1 MLERLLGFSIRH
13 RVMMVLATVA
23 LAVIGGYSLTQ
34 LPIDAVPDI
43 TNQQVQINT
52 LSPGLSP
59 TDAEKQ
65 VTFPI
70 ETALAGIRGLDYTRS
85 LSRNG
90 FSQVTAVFHDEVDI
104 YFARQQVNERL
115 LEARENIPPGTEPK
129 MGPIATGLG
138 EIYMWTVE
146 YVHPSGRDA
155 EVKDSAAGWQRDG
168 SYLTPEG
175 QSLRHPFEQ
184 AAYLRT
190 VQDWIVRPQV
200 KTVAGVAGVDAIGGY
215 VKQYHVQP
223 EPSRLL
229 AYDLTF
235 EDLIAAL
242 ERNNASVG
250 AGYIETQGEALQV
263 RSDGRIANVAQ
274 IADIVVATRD
284 GTPIHVHDVADVGIG
299 KELRTGAASENGEEV
314 VVGTAL
320 MRIGENSRA
329 VAAAVDEKLKA
340 IGKSLPPD
348 VRLKPVLNRTLLVD
362 ATIKTVRNNLLEGAA
377 LVIAVLFWILGNL
390 RAALITALMIPL
402 AMLMTATGMVRG
414 GLSGNLMSLGAL
426 DFGLIVD
433 GAVIIVENC
442 LRHLAERQR
451 ALGRR
456 LTLDERLQEVAIS
469 AKQVIQPSVFGQA
482 IIITVYLPILSL
494 TGIEGKMFHPM
505 AATVILALLSA
516 FVLSLTFVPAMVAL
530 VFRGDVEEKDSRF
543 MQAVKTAYEP
553 LLATGLRQP
562 GRVVAVAAIVFVSAL
577 WLFTRLGQ
585 EFVPTLDEKNL
596 AVQSMRIPSTSLSQS
611 QTMQMEVEKTAAR
624 FPEVAYV
631 FGKTG
636 TAEMATDP
644 MPPNASDTFV
654 MLKPHEEWPDP
665 GKAKA
670 ELVEQME
677 QALEQLPG
685 NQYEFTQP
693 IQMRFNEL
701 IAGVR
706 SDVAVKL
713 FGDDFDVMQPLAQ
726 RIGRLLQDVPGA
738 ADVKVEQTS
747 GLPMLN
753 VVVDR
758 TAIARYGLNVAD
770 VQDVIAVAVGGRP
783 AGLVFEGDRR
793 FALVIR
799 LPETL
804 RGDVAALRQLP
815 IPLPQSTAAGP
826 GQPRYLPLSEVA
838 RIEIAEG
845 PNQVSRENGKRR
857 IVVQANVRG
866 RDLGSFV
873 TEAEQRLEAELKLP
887 AGYWLD
893 WGGQFENLVKAKARL
908 QLVVPVCFFLIFM
921 LLFSAFNSVKQALL
935 IFTGVPFA
943 LIGGVLALWLRG
955 MPFSITA
962 AVGFIALSGVAVL
975 NGLVMV
981 SFIDQLRREGLPL
994 EQAITQGAITRL
1006 RPVLMTALVA
1016 SLGFVPMALATGTGA
1031 EVQKPLATVVIG
1043 GLISSTVLTLWVLPL
1058 LYRLFEFGRPSGPEP
1073 PRPACCGGTCHGE
1086 KPPAE
1091 TTIPSTPTAASEALR
1106 FKIEGMDCAEEI
1118 AVLKRELGPLV
1129 GGEDRLAFNLLDG
1142 TMSLS
1147 REARL
1152 VAADVI
1158 LRAVARAGMRAALLS
1173 GPKPSSDESFWKRHG
1188 RTVLTAVS
1196 GLLTLAGFLTH
1207 AVLAGG
1213 ITDAL
1218 GSEGAGLVHDVPPV
1232 AKSLYALGVLAGAW
1246 YILPK
1251 AWFALQR
1258 LSPDMNLLM
1267 TVAVSG
1273 AVGIG
1278 EWFEAS
1284 TVAFLFAL
1292 SHLLESWSVGR
1303 ARRAIAA
1310 LMGLA
1315 PPIARLKREDGREVD
1330 VAPETVPVGALFVV
1344 KPGERIPLDGTVR
1357 AGVSGVNQAPITGES
1372 VPVPKEPGGEV
1383 FAGTINGDGA
1393 LEVECTKPAG
1403 DTTLAHII
1411 RLVGEAQSKRAPSEQ
1426 WVERFARI
1434 YTPSVMGLA
1443 VAVLLIP
1450 PLLFGAPWMEWL
1462 YRALVLLVIACPC
1475 ALVISTPVSI
1485 VAALAAAARNG
1496 VLVKGGLYIEAPAHL
1511 KAIAFDKTGTLTEGR
1526 MKVVEVVPL
1535 SGHDE
1540 TGLLERVAALEARS
1554 DHPLARA
1561 IVAYT
1566 EEHGVTIRPAEEM
1579 QILQGKGATG
1589 RFNGKSY
1596 WIGSHRYLE
1605 ERGQETEE
1613 IHRQLENLS
1622 QAGRT
1627 VVVVGNETHVCGF
1640 IALADTVRLES
1651 AETVKALRKAG
1662 VEHLIMLTGDNAGT
1676 AQRIARET
1684 GVDEV
1689 RAELLPADKVAA
1701 VETLVANYGQVAMVG
1716 DGVNDAPAMARASLG
1731 IAMGAVGSDA
1741 AIETA
1746 DIALM
1751 SDDLTKLPWLIRH
1764 SRRTLAVIRQNIG
1777 FSLLVKA
1784 AFVALTFL
1792 GSASL
1797 WAAIAADMGAS
1808 LLVIFNGLRLLKTSR

>member
-13 RVMMVLATVA
+13 RVMVVLLTLA
-23 LAVIGGYSLTQ
+23 LAVLGGFSLTQ

-59 TDAEKQ
+59 TDIEKQ

-90 FSQVTAVFHDEVDI
+90 FSQVTAVFHDDVDI

-115 LEARENIPPGTEPK
+115 LEARESLPPGVEPK

-146 YVHPSGRDA
+146 YVHPNGGAPVADGA
-155 EVKDSAAGWQRDG
+155 PGWQSDG
-168 SYLTPEG
+168 AYLTPEG
-175 QSLRHPFEQ
+175 QVLRQPFEQ

-200 KTVAGVAGVDAIGGY
+200 KTVPGVAGVDAIGGY

-223 EPSRLL
+223 NPSKLL
-229 AYDLTF
+229 AYGLTF
-235 EDLIAAL
+235 QDLIAAL
-242 ERNNASVG
+242 ERNNANVG
-250 AGYIETQGEALQV
+250 AGYIESQGEAFQV
-263 RSDGRIANVAQ
+263 RSEGRIATTGQ
-274 IADIVVATRD
+274 IADIVVGSRG
-284 GTPIHVHDVADVGIG
+284 GTPIYVRDVAAVGIG

-320 MRIGENSRA
+320 MRIGENSRE
-329 VAAAVDEKLKA
+329 VAAAVDAKLQA
-340 IGKSLPPD
+340 IGKALPPD
-348 VRLKPVLNRTLLVD
+348 VRIKPVLNRTLLVD
-362 ATIKTVRNNLLEGAA
+362 ATIKTVRNNLVEGAA

-390 RAALITALMIPL
+390 RAALITALVIPL

-442 LRHLAERQR
+442 LRHLAERQH

-456 LTLDERLQEVAIS
+456 LSLDERLHEVGLA

-494 TGIEGKMFHPM
+494 TGVEGKMFHPM
-505 AATVILALLSA
+505 AATVILALFSA

-530 VFRGDVEEKDSRF
+530 VFRGDVVEKDNRF
-543 MQAVKTAYEP
+543 MHAAKTAYTP
-553 LLATGLRQP
+553 LLAAGLRYP
-562 GRVVAVAAIVFVSAL
+562 GRVVAVAAVVFAGAL
-577 WLFTRLGQ
+577 GLFTRLGQ
-585 EFVPTLDEKNL
+585 EFVPTLDEKNI
-596 AVQSMRIPSTSLSQS
+596 AIQSMRIPSTGLSQS
-611 QTMQMEVEKTAAR
+611 LAMQMQVEKAAAR
-624 FPEVAYV
+624 FPEVAYA
-631 FGKTG
+631 FGKIG

-644 MPPNASDTFV
+644 MPPNSSDTFV
-654 MLKPHEEWPDP
+654 MLKPRKEWPEPD
-665 GKAKA
+665 KSKE
-670 ELVEQME
+670 ELIEQME
-677 QALEQLPG
+677 KALEQLPG

-713 FGDDFDVMQPLAQ
+713 YGDEFDVMQPLAQ
-726 RIGRLLQDVPGA
+726 RIGRLLQNVPGA

-747 GLPMLN
+747 GLPILS
-753 VVVDR
+753 VVIDR
-758 TAIARYGLNVAD
+758 AAIARYGLNITD
-770 VQDVIAVAVGGRP
+770 VQDVLAVAVGGRN

-793 FALVIR
+793 YALVVR

-804 RGDVAALRQLP
+804 RGDLTALRQLP
-815 IPLPQSTAAGP
+815 IPLPPGASGQ
-826 GQPRYLPLSEVA
+826 GQPGFLPLGEVA

-873 TEAEQRLEAELKLP
+873 TEARQRLDAELKLP

-908 QLVVPVCFFLIFM
+908 QIVVPVCFFLIFL

-943 LIGGVLALWLRG
+943 LIGGVLALWLRDL
-955 MPFSITA
+955 PFSITA

-981 SFIDQLRREGLPL
+981 SFIDQLRKEGLPL
-994 EQAITQGAITRL
+994 EQAITQGAVTRL

-1043 GLISSTVLTLWVLPL
+1043 GLISSTVLTLLVLPL
-1058 LYRLFEFGRPSGPEP
+1058 LYRLFESGRSSAPQP
-1073 PRPACCGGTCHGE
+1073 PRPACCGGTCHRD
-1086 KPPAE
+1086 PSPAE
-1091 TTIPSTPTAASEALR
+1091 TTTPSAPTATSEVLR
-1106 FKIEGMDCAEEI
+1106 FKIEGMDCAEEVT
-1118 AVLKRELGPLV
+1118 VLKRELGSLV
-1129 GGEDRLAFNLLDG
+1129 GGEDRLAFNLLEG
-1142 TMSLS
+1142 TMSVGGDAS
-1147 REARL
+1147 P
-1152 VAADVI
+1152 VSADAI
-1158 LRAVARAGMRAALLS
+1158 IRAVARTGMQAKLLS
-1173 GPKPSSDESFWKRHG
+1173 EPKLSSDESFWKRHG

-1207 AVLAGG
+1207 AILAGG
-1213 ITDAL
+1213 VTDAL
-1218 GSEGAGLVHDVPPV
+1218 GSEGVGLVHDVPPV
-1232 AKSLYALGVLAGAW
+1232 VKSLYALGVLAGAW

-1251 AWFALQR
+1251 AGFALKR

-1267 TVAVSG
+1267 TVAVIG
-1273 AVGIG
+1273 AMGIQ

-1310 LMGLA
+1310 LMDLA
-1315 PPIARLKREDGREVD
+1315 PPIARLMLEDGREVE

-1372 VPVPKEPGGEV
+1372 VPVEKQAGSEV
-1383 FAGTINGDGA
+1383 FAGTVNGNGA
-1393 LEVECTKPAG
+1393 LEIECTKPAG

-1443 VAVLLIP
+1443 VTVLLIP
-1450 PLLFGAPWMEWL
+1450 PLLLGEPWMEWL

-1511 KAIAFDKTGTLTEGR
+1511 KAVAFDKTGTLTEGR

-1535 SGHDE
+1535 GGHDE
-1540 TGLLERVAALEARS
+1540 AELLERVAALEMRS

-1561 IVAYT
+1561 ILGYA
-1566 EEHGVTIRPAEEM
+1566 EERGVTIRPAEEV
-1579 QILQGKGATG
+1579 QILQGKGAIG
-1589 RFNGKSY
+1589 QFNGKTY
-1596 WIGSHRYLE
+1596 WVGSHRYLE
-1605 ERGQETEE
+1605 ERGQETGE
-1613 IHRQLENLS
+1613 IHRQLESLS

-1627 VVVVGNETHVCGF
+1627 VVVAGNETHVCGL
-1640 IALADTVRLES
+1640 IALADAVRPE
-1651 AETVKALRKAG
+1651 AVEMIRALREAG
-1662 VEHLIMLTGDNAGT
+1662 IEHLIMLTGDNAAT

-1701 VETLVANYGQVAMVG
+1701 VESLVSRYDQVAMVG

-1731 IAMGAVGSDA
+1731 IAMGAAGSDA

-1751 SDDLTKLPWLIRH
+1751 SDDLSKLPWLIRH
-1764 SRRTLAVIRQNIG
+1764 SRRTLAVIRQNIA
-1777 FSLLVKA
+1777 FSLMVKV

-1808 LLVIFNGLRLLKTSR
+1808 LLVIFNGLRLLRKS

>member
-13 RVMMVLATVA
+13 RVMMALATLA
-23 LAVIGGYSLTQ
+23 LAVLGGFSLMQ

-59 TDAEKQ
+59 TDIEKQ
-65 VTFPI
+65 VTFPV

-90 FSQVTAVFHDEVDI
+90 FSQITAVFHDDVDI

-115 LEARENIPPGTEPK
+115 LEARENLPPGAEPK

-146 YVHPSGRDA
+146 YVHPNGGASVADGA
-155 EVKDSAAGWQRDG
+155 PGWQSDG
-168 SYLTPEG
+168 GYLTPEG
-175 QSLRHPFEQ
+175 QSLRQPFEQ

-190 VQDWIVRPQV
+190 VQDWIVRPQI
-200 KTVAGVAGVDAIGGY
+200 KTVPGVAGVDAIGGY

-223 EPSRLL
+223 DPSKLL
-229 AYDLTF
+229 AYGLTF
-235 EDLIAAL
+235 QDLIAAL
-242 ERNNASVG
+242 ERNNASIG
-250 AGYIETQGEALQV
+250 AGYIENQGEAFQV
-263 RSDGRIANVAQ
+263 RSDGRIANVGQ
-274 IADIVVATRD
+274 IADIVVGARG
-284 GTPIHVHDVADVGIG
+284 GTPIYVRDVAAVGLG

-320 MRIGENSRA
+320 MRIGENSRT
-329 VAAAVDEKLKA
+329 VAAAVDARLKD
-340 IGKSLPPD
+340 IGKALPPD
-348 VRLKPVLNRTLLVD
+348 VRIKPVLNRTLLVD
-362 ATIKTVRNNLLEGAA
+362 GTIRTVRNNLVEGAA

-390 RAALITALMIPL
+390 RAALITALVIPL

-442 LRHLAERQR
+442 LRHLAERQH

-456 LTLDERLQEVAIS
+456 LALDERLQEVGLA

-530 VFRGDVEEKDSRF
+530 VFRGDVAEKDNRF
-543 MQAVKTAYEP
+543 MHAAKIAYTP
-553 LLATGLRQP
+553 LLTAGLRHP
-562 GRVVAVAAIVFVSAL
+562 GRVVAVAALAFVGAL
-577 WLFTRLGQ
+577 GLFTRLGQ

-596 AVQSMRIPSTSLSQS
+596 AVQSMRIPSTGLTQSLA
-611 QTMQMEVEKTAAR
+611 MQAQVEKAVAR
-624 FPEVAYV
+624 FPEVAYA
-631 FGKTG
+631 FGKIG
-636 TAEMATDP
+636 TAELATDP
-644 MPPNASDTFV
+644 MPPNSSDTFV
-654 MLKPHEEWPDP
+654 MLKPREEWPEPD
-665 GKAKA
+665 KSKA
-670 ELVEQME
+670 ELVEQLE
-677 QALEQLPG
+677 QALERLPG
-685 NQYEFTQP
+685 NQYEFNQP
-693 IQMRFNEL
+693 IQLRFNEL

-713 FGDDFDVMQPLAQ
+713 YGDDFGVMQPLAQ
-726 RIGRLLQDVPGA
+726 RIGRLLQGVPGA

-747 GLPMLN
+747 GLPILS
-753 VVVDR
+753 VVIDR
-758 TAIARYGLNVAD
+758 AAIARYGLNVAD
-770 VQDVIAVAVGGRP
+770 VQDVIAVAVGGRH

-793 FALVIR
+793 YALMVR
-799 LPETL
+799 LPEIL

-815 IPLPQSTAAGP
+815 IPLPQGASGQ
-826 GQPRYLPLSEVA
+826 GQPRFLPLGEVA

-873 TEAEQRLEAELKLP
+873 TEARQRLDAELKLP

-908 QLVVPVCFFLIFM
+908 QIVVPVCFFLIFL

-935 IFTGVPFA
+935 IFSGVPFA
-943 LIGGVLALWLRG
+943 LIGGVLSLWLRG

-975 NGLVMV
+975 NGLVLV
-981 SFIDQLRREGLPL
+981 SFIDQLRKDGLPL
-994 EQAITQGAITRL
+994 QQAIMQGAVTRL

-1043 GLISSTVLTLWVLPL
+1043 GLISSTVLTLLVLPL
-1058 LYRLFEFGRPSGPEP
+1058 LYWLFESRRPPSGPPQPET
-1073 PRPACCGGTCHGE
+1073 GGCETCHANR
-1086 KPPAE
+1086 PPCEVGTPPVSMAS
-1091 TTIPSTPTAASEALR
+1091 STALR
-1106 FKIEGMDCAEEI
+1106 FKIQGMDCAEEI
-1118 AVLKRELGPLV
+1118 AALKREVGPLV
-1129 GGEDRLAFNLLDG
+1129 DGEDRLAFNLLEG
-1142 TMSLS
+1142 TMSVTG
-1147 REARL
+1147 EASP
-1152 VAADVI
+1152 VPVDAI
-1158 LRAVARAGMRAALLS
+1158 LRAIARTGLRGELWS
-1173 GPKPSSDESFWKRHG
+1173 ERKTSPEESFWRRHG
-1188 RTVLTAVS
+1188 RSLLTAAS
-1196 GLLTLAGFLTH
+1196 GVLTLAGFLTH
-1207 AVLAGG
+1207 AGLAGG
-1213 ITDAL
+1213 FAAAL
-1218 GSEGAGLVHDVPPV
+1218 GSEGAGLAHDVPLA

-1251 AWFALQR
+1251 AGFALKR

-1267 TVAVSG
+1267 TIAVSG

-1278 EWFEAS
+1278 EWFEAA

-1315 PPIARLKREDGREVD
+1315 PPTARLKQDDGREVE
-1330 VAPETVPVGALFVV
+1330 VPPEEVPVGVLCVV
-1344 KPGERIPLDGTVR
+1344 KPGERIPLDGRVVR
-1357 AGVSGVNQAPITGES
+1357 GMSEVNQAPITGES
-1372 VPVPKEPGGEV
+1372 LPVPKNPGDPV
-1383 FAGTINGDGA
+1383 FAGTISGDGA
-1393 LEVECTKPAG
+1393 LEIECTKPAG

-1411 RLVGEAQSKRAPSEQ
+1411 RLVGEAQRKRAPSEQ

-1443 VAVLLIP
+1443 VSVLLVP
-1450 PLLFGAPWMEWL
+1450 PLLLGEPWMEWL

-1485 VAALAAAARNG
+1485 VAALAASARNG
-1496 VLVKGGLYIEAPAHL
+1496 VLIKGGLHVEAPAHL

-1526 MKVVEVVPL
+1526 MEVVDVVPL
-1535 SGHDE
+1535 SGHDVTE
-1540 TGLLERVAALEARS
+1540 LLERVAALESRS

-1561 IVAYT
+1561 IVEYT
-1566 EEHGVTIRPAEEM
+1566 KQRGVAIQPAEGV

-1589 RFNGKSY
+1589 RFNGKTY

-1605 ERGQETEE
+1605 ERGQETEA

-1627 VVVVGNETHVCGF
+1627 VVVMGNETHVCGF
-1640 IALADTVRLES
+1640 IALADAVRSE
-1651 AETVKALRKAG
+1651 AVETVGALRKG
-1662 VEHLIMLTGDNAGT
+1662 GIEHLIMLTGDNAAT
-1676 AQRIARET
+1676 AERIARET

-1701 VETLVANYGQVAMVG
+1701 VETLVSRYGHVAMVG

-1751 SDDLTKLPWLIRH
+1751 SDDLAKLPWLIRH

-1777 FSLLVKA
+1777 FSLTVKA
-1784 AFVALTFL
+1784 AFVVLTFL

-1808 LLVIFNGLRLLKTSR
+1808 LLVIFNGLRLLKTRD

>member
-1 MLERLLGFSIRH
+1 MLERILEFSIRH
-13 RVMMVLATVA
+13 RVMMVLLTVA
-23 LAVIGGYSLTQ
+23 VAVLGGFSLTR
-34 LPIDAVPDI
+34 LAIDAVPDI

-52 LSPGLSP
+52 LAPGLSV
-59 TDAEKQ
+59 TYVEKQ

-70 ETALAGIRGLDYTRS
+70 EIALAGIRGLDYTRS

-90 FSQVTAVFHDEVDI
+90 FSQVTAIFDDDVDI

-115 LEARENIPPGTEPK
+115 LEARESLPPGAEPK

-138 EIYMWTVE
+138 EIYMWMVE
-146 YVHPSGRDA
+146 YLHPHGRGASVTDGA
-155 EVKDSAAGWQRDG
+155 PGWQSG
-168 SYLTPEG
+168 GGYLTPEG
-175 QSLRHPFEQ
+175 QLLRLPFEQ

-190 VQDWIVRPQV
+190 VQDWIVRPQIKNV
-200 KTVAGVAGVDAIGGY
+200 PGVAGVDALGGY
-215 VKQYHVQP
+215 VKQYQVQP
-223 EPSRLL
+223 DPYKLL
-229 AYDLTF
+229 AYGLSF
-235 EDLIAAL
+235 QDLIAAL
-242 ERNNASVG
+242 ERNNVSVG
-250 AGYIETQGEALQV
+250 AGYIEAQGEALQV
-263 RSDGRIANVAQ
+263 LSDGRIANVGQ
-274 IADIVVATRD
+274 IADIVLGSRG
-284 GTPIHVHDVADVGIG
+284 GTPLYVSDVAEVGIG
-299 KELRTGAASENGEEV
+299 RELRTGAASGNGEEV
-314 VVGTAL
+314 VIGTAL
-320 MRIGENSRA
+320 MRIGENSRT
-329 VAAAVDEKLKA
+329 VAAVVDAKLKDV
-340 IGKSLPPD
+340 GKALPPD
-348 VRLKPVLNRTLLVD
+348 VRIKPVLNRTLLVD
-362 ATIKTVRNNLLEGAA
+362 ATIRTVRNNLLEGAA

-390 RAALITALMIPL
+390 RAALITALVIPL

-414 GLSGNLMSLGAL
+414 GISGNLMSLGAL

-433 GAVIIVENC
+433 AAVIIVENC
-442 LRHLAERQR
+442 LRHLSEVQQAK
-451 ALGRR
+451 GRP
-456 LTLDERLQEVAIS
+456 LTLDERLHEVMVAT
-469 AKQVIQPSVFGQA
+469 KQVRQASMFGEA
-482 IIITVYLPILSL
+482 IIIVVYMPILSL

-505 AATVILALLSA
+505 AATVILALASA

-530 VFRGDVEEKDSRF
+530 VFRGDVAEKENRF
-543 MQAVKTAYEP
+543 MHAAKTGYTL
-553 LLATGLRQP
+553 LLAAVLRRP
-562 GRVVAVAAIVFVSAL
+562 VRVVAVAAVAFAGAL

-596 AVQSMRIPSTSLSQS
+596 AVQSLRIPSTSLTQS
-611 QTMQMEVEKTAAR
+611 LAMQGQVEETVGR
-624 FPEVAYV
+624 FPEVDHA

-636 TAEMATDP
+636 TAELATDP
-644 MPPNASDTFV
+644 MPPNVSDTIV
-654 MLKPHEEWPDP
+654 ILKPQENWPEPDKP
-665 GKAKA
+665 KA
-670 ELVEQME
+670 ELIGQLEK
-677 QALEQLPG
+677 ALEQLPG

-713 FGDDFDVMQPLAQ
+713 YGDEFAVLQPLAQ
-726 RIGRLLQDVPGA
+726 RIGRLLRGVPGA

-747 GLPMLN
+747 GLPILS
-753 VVVDR
+753 VVIDR
-758 TAIARYGLNVAD
+758 AAIARYGLNIAD
-770 VQDVIAVAVGGRP
+770 VQDVVAVAVGGRS

-793 FALVIR
+793 YALVVR
-799 LPETL
+799 LPEAL
-804 RGDVAALRQLP
+804 RGDLTALRQLP
-815 IPLPQSTAAGP
+815 IPLPPGASGQ
-826 GQPRYLPLSEVA
+826 GQPGFLPLGEVA
-838 RIEIAEG
+838 RIDIAEG
-845 PNQVSRENGKRR
+845 PFQVSRENGKRR

-873 TEAEQRLEAELKLP
+873 DEARQRLGAELQLP

-908 QLVVPVCFFLIFM
+908 QIVVPVCFFLIFL
-921 LLFSAFNSVKQALL
+921 LLFSAFNSVKHALL
-935 IFTGVPFA
+935 IFSGVPFA
-943 LIGGVLALWLRG
+943 LIGGVLSLWLRG

-975 NGLVMV
+975 NGLVLV
-981 SFIDQLRREGLPL
+981 SFIDQLRKDGLPL
-994 EQAITQGAITRL
+994 EQAIMQGAVTRL

-1043 GLISSTVLTLWVLPL
+1043 GLISSTILTLLVLPL
-1058 LYRLFEFGRPSGPEP
+1058 LYRLFESARLTGPQPPSPV
-1073 PRPACCGGTCHGE
+1073 CCGGTHHGHQPSAE
-1086 KPPAE
+1086 PATPPA
-1091 TTIPSTPTAASEALR
+1091 PSPTLR
-1106 FKIEGMDCAEEI
+1106 FKIQGMDCAEEI
-1118 AVLKRELGPLV
+1118 AALKREVGPLV
-1129 GGEDRLAFNLLDG
+1129 GGEDRLAFNLLEG
-1142 TMSLS
+1142 TMSVD
-1147 REARL
+1147 REAL
-1152 VAADVI
+1152 PGSVDAI
-1158 LRAVARAGMRAALLS
+1158 LRAIARTGLQAQLWSKR
-1173 GPKPSSDESFWKRHG
+1173 KTPSEESFWTRHG
-1188 RTVLTAVS
+1188 RSLLTAAS
-1196 GLLTLAGFLTH
+1196 GVLTLAGFLTH

-1213 ITDAL
+1213 FAAAL
-1218 GSEGAGLVHDVPPV
+1218 GSEGAGLVHHVPLM
-1232 AKSLYALGVLAGAW
+1232 AQSLYALGVLAGAW

-1251 AWFALQR
+1251 AWFALRR

-1267 TVAVSG
+1267 TVAVIG
-1273 AVGIG
+1273 AMGIQ

-1310 LMGLA
+1310 LVGLTPA
-1315 PPIARLKREDGREVD
+1315 TARLKREDGGEIE

-1357 AGVSGVNQAPITGES
+1357 SGVSGVNQAPITGES
-1372 VPVPKEPGGEV
+1372 IPVEKQAGSEV
-1383 FAGTINGDGA
+1383 FAGTINGNGA
-1393 LEVECTKPAG
+1393 LEIECTKSAG

-1426 WVERFARI
+1426 WVERFARV

-1450 PLLFGAPWMEWL
+1450 PLLLGTSWTEWL

-1511 KAIAFDKTGTLTEGR
+1511 KAVAFDKTGTLTEGR
-1526 MKVVEVVPL
+1526 MTVVEVVPL

-1540 TGLLERVAALEARS
+1540 IGLLERVAALEARS

-1561 IVAYT
+1561 IVAYA
-1566 EEHGVTIRPAEEM
+1566 EEHGVTIRPAEDV

-1589 RFNGKSY
+1589 RFNGKTY

-1605 ERGQETEE
+1605 ERGQETEA

-1627 VVVVGNETHVCGF
+1627 VVVVGNETHVCGL
-1640 IALADTVRLES
+1640 IALADAVRSE
-1651 AETVKALRKAG
+1651 AVETVGALRKAG
-1662 VEHLIMLTGDNAGT
+1662 IEHLIMLTGDNAAT
-1676 AQRIARET
+1676 AQRIARVT
-1684 GVDEV
+1684 DVDEV

-1701 VETLVANYGQVAMVG
+1701 VEFLVSRYGQVAMVG

-1731 IAMGAVGSDA
+1731 IAMGTVGSDA

-1751 SDDLTKLPWLIRH
+1751 SDDLAKLPWLIRH

-1777 FSLLVKA
+1777 FALLVKA
-1784 AFVALTFL
+1784 VFVVLTFL

-1808 LLVIFNGLRLLKTSR
+1808 LLVIFNGLRLLRR